1 VARANGASLATEGES
16 PPSGGRWPRGA
27 EGETGWATPVSSILS
42 ATKNGLAA
50 WLPVLPLILLAGA
63 FLIAPTIG
71 LVINSVHNDEVGW
84 TLQFWRDTLESNGG
98 KQVIR
103 TSIEVGLICA
113 SLSLLIGGPLAWLIS
128 RMFTAR
134 RSVWL
139 ALLNVSANF
148 GGIGLAFGYIAALGT
163 YGMVTLFM
171 QDIGI
176 PFDAPQMGTVASL
189 ILAYEYTNV
198 PLFVL
203 LTLPAM
209 GILRSEWL
217 EAAEVAH
224 ATRTQF
230 WRYIGMPVLTPFL
243 AAGWLLIFTWSIGI
257 YGLAYAMA
265 GTASQTGRLRLIT
278 IQIGL
283 HLNTGVGREERS
295 YVLAVVLLLLAMI
308 SLLAFRLSMRW
319 ALRWFV

>member
-1 VARANGASLATEGES
+1 MG
-16 PPSGGRWPRGA
+16 
-27 EGETGWATPVSSILS
+27 
-42 ATKNGLAA
+42 NGLAA
-50 WLPVLPLILLAGA
+50 WLPALPLLALAAALLV
-63 FLIAPTIG
+63 APTIE
-71 LVINSVHNDEVGW
+71 LVIRSVHNDEVGW
-84 TLQFWRDTLESNGG
+84 TLQFWRDTLQSNAG
-98 KQVIR
+98 KEAIR

-113 SLSLLIGGPLAWLIS
+113 TLSLIVGGPLAWVIS
-128 RMFTAR
+128 RMLTAN

-139 ALLNVSANF
+139 ASLNVAANF
-148 GGIGLAFGYIAALGT
+148 GGVGLAFGYIAALGT
-163 YGMVTLFM
+163 YGMITLLM
-171 QDIGI
+171 VDVGI
-176 PFDAPQMGTVASL
+176 PFHPPQMGTITSI

-209 GILRSEWL
+209 GILRNEWL
-217 EAAEVAH
+217 EAAEVAR
-224 ATRTQF
+224 ATRFQF
-230 WRYIGMPVLTPFL
+230 WRYIGLPVITPFL

-265 GTASQTGRLRLIT
+265 GATSQTGRLRLIT

-295 YVLAVVLLLLAMI
+295 FVLAVVLLILATI
-308 SLLAFRLSMRW
+308 SLITYRLSMRW